1 MRLKIISPEFRT
13 AAIET
18 YEECSWPERWRS
30 TDGNSGSRNEFVC
43 IANLADVFHRI
54 FQFENLKSPASSL
67 TYGVKFRP
75 VDIIGALNKCA
86 ALNSLPSTVRLSSP
100 ERLQS
105 NSWAIVQTPLT
116 KRGINAEVQRQRYCL
131 EILWGYPYSDIL
143 TVISVQQLNIKS
155 NNFLKK
161 FTIV

>member
-54 FQFENLKSPASSL
+54 FKFENLKSPASSL
-67 TYGVKFRP
+67 TYGVKCRP

-86 ALNSLPSTVRLSSP
+86 ALNSLPSTVRLSIP

-105 NSWAIVQTPLT
+105 NSWATPERSFKRLLQNAVLT
-116 KRGINAEVQRQRYCL
+116 PKFSDRDTALRYC
-131 EILWGYPYSDIL
+131 EDIL